1 MTGTAANTLPSYLHT
16 YLETARWFGGKGRGS
31 RVVDVQRVG
40 LLQRPDD
47 DTDATGATAGIDGT
61 AGTGRTDETPRVT
74 VELVTVA
81 YDDGRDDGGVGGDD
95 AGEDATETYQMPLA
109 CYSEP
114 QERLEHALVGSW
126 DDPDLG
132 TVHAYDALHDRAAT
146 ALWLRQFAIAGL
158 DAPSRV
164 GSLTFFRLP
173 GHELDLDTHSTL
185 FSGEQSNSSVA
196 FGDDSLMKV
205 FRKVTP
211 GSNPDVVIHRALTE
225 QDSEHVA
232 ALYGWVELDGA
243 GDDDGDEGEPT
254 QLAML
259 QQFLRTASDGWD
271 LALASVRDLFAEA
284 DLHADEVGGDF
295 AGESERLGLATA
307 QVHDVLA
314 EQFPTEVWGPSDLE
328 ALSEAMV
335 GRLDA
340 ALAVVPELEE
350 HADGLRETFRGVAGL
365 GGDGMS
371 ATAQRVHGDFH
382 LGQTLRTVRGW
393 KIVDFEGEPA
403 KPLAER
409 VRPDLVWRDVAGML
423 RSFDYAAHAVIAD
436 FHADEQANRQIAF
449 RAAEWAERNQAAF
462 VRGYTDNSGRT
473 SDGAGLSAAQEQV
486 LRAYV
491 ADKAV
496 YEAVYEAR
504 NRPTWL
510 PIPLGAI
517 ARITQAGHRSP
528 LTPEANTA

>member
-1 MTGTAANTLPSYLHT
+1 MTGTVPETAADAAAAVGAYV
-16 YLETARWFGGKGRGS
+16 ETARWFGGKGREF
-31 RVVDVQRVG
+31 RVVELRRAGMLAPAEEASAPHVG
-40 LLQRPDD
+40 
-47 DTDATGATAGIDGT
+47 I
-61 AGTGRTDETPRVT
+61 
-74 VELVTVA
+74 ELVTLR
-81 YDDGRDDGGVGGDD
+81 YGDETS
-95 AGEDATETYQMPLA
+95 GEETYQVPLA
-109 CYSEP
+109 YYPDP

-126 DDPDLG
+126 EDPDLG
-132 TVHAYDALHDRAAT
+132 PVHAYDAMHDRDAT
-146 ALWLRQFAIAGL
+146 ALWLQAFAAVSPEAAEG
-158 DAPSRV
+158 DSGGPAAAQAH
-164 GSLTFFRLP
+164 GDLTFHRLP
-173 GHELDLDTHSTL
+173 GHDLDLDAHSTL

-196 FGDDSLMKV
+196 FGEDALMKL

-211 GSNPDVVIHRALTE
+211 GRNPDVVIHRALTE
-225 QDSEHVA
+225 QGSEHVA
-232 ALYGWVELDGA
+232 ALYGWVELAVA
-243 GDDDGDEGEPT
+243 GEQEPV

-295 AGESERLGLATA
+295 AGEAERLGLATA

-314 EQFPTEVWGPSDLE
+314 AQFPTETWGPEDLTGL
-328 ALSEAMV
+328 AEAM
-335 GRLDA
+335 GSRLDA
-340 ALAVVPELEE
+340 ALGVVPELAE
-350 HADGLRETFRGVAGL
+350 HADKLRAIFRAVADLGTSGLA
-365 GGDGMS
+365 

-382 LGQTLRTVRGW
+382 LGQTLRTVKGW

-423 RSFDYAAHAVIAD
+423 RSFDYAAHAVIDD

-449 RAAEWAERNQAAF
+449 RAAEWAERNSIAF

-473 SDGAGLSAAQEQV
+473 SGAGLSTEQDLV
-486 LRAYV
+486 LQAYV

-504 NRPTWL
+504 NRPDWL
-510 PIPLGAI
+510 PIPAAAIERLASLGA
-517 ARITQAGHRSP
+517 
-528 LTPEANTA
+528 